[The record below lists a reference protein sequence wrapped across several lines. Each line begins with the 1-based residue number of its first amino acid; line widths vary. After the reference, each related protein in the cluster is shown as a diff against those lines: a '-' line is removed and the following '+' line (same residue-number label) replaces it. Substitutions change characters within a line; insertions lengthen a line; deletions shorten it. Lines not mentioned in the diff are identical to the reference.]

1 MEQHSG
7 SGRSAGAGRRAS
19 GIADAF
25 VVIAMSVVAVAVGL
39 GIHVQLEASLMMAG
53 ALSVGLYAMMIGT
66 HLLVLRARS
75 ATALRAEIGR
85 LNAQLAELRRDAA
98 QAAGHPHLSGP
109 RMPTSLQGYPSLPE
123 TARSRPDE
131 PVAAVANLGSV
142 TPTPRPTL
150 GELPITVPLGVDP
163 PQPLSGK
170 PVGSPA
176 GPSAP
181 PPPAAPPP
189 LPSADRLTP
198 NADRSSP
205 YGASPAT
212 VAVAG
217 PTLSAPAPDAAPR
230 HPVAWGLRPGLHRDP
245 LVPVSGAVAPPVRP
259 LPAADG
265 SRSVA
270 SEAPPPLL
278 VTTSATAPTMP
289 PSPGPDVAQAMA
301 GTETKGP
308 GSTSEEVTRHQTAA
322 PEIARSPSAAP
333 KPASIAESAAPD
345 SGTDAREFDAMQK
358 LIQQLAAQL
367 NAPLLADEGRVD
379 TPADGAVSEA
389 ASPKPAPAV
398 APTAA
403 TVASVTEATIDR
415 SVAALRV
422 TASGM
427 RRTEDAIQSLAAGRP
442 DRKLGVQHGPPEVPP
457 TASVDA
463 RGVPPA
469 RLSEP
474 GLGATSPAPATPPAP
489 SPYGRLA
496 LIAEAVS
503 ANRVEVYL
511 DPILALEPRKARHF
525 EVSVRLRTAEDEE
538 IAADVYRPAA
548 AHTGL
553 LPQIDQ
559 AKLTRVARVAE
570 RLRARGSGGSL
581 FSALAGESLADDG
594 FLEAFADM
602 FADAGDLGT
611 RLVLAFTQSDV
622 RAFGSVHWDALS
634 TMKDIGLR
642 FSLEEVADLD
652 MDFERL
658 KSGGFDFV
666 KLDAPVFLEGL
677 PAPGGPIPA
686 ADLCRHLSGLGLAL
700 VVGRIDDER
709 DLAKIMGFGVVFGQG
724 TLFGAPR
731 PVRIDPAP
739 ETAAA

>member
-1 MEQHSG
+1 
-7 SGRSAGAGRRAS
+7 
-19 GIADAF
+19 
-25 VVIAMSVVAVAVGL
+25 
-39 GIHVQLEASLMMAG
+39 
-53 ALSVGLYAMMIGT
+53 
-66 HLLVLRARS
+66 
-75 ATALRAEIGR
+75 
-85 LNAQLAELRRDAA
+85 
-98 QAAGHPHLSGP
+98 
-109 RMPTSLQGYPSLPE
+109 
-123 TARSRPDE
+123 
-131 PVAAVANLGSV
+131 
-142 TPTPRPTL
+142 
-150 GELPITVPLGVDP
+150 
-163 PQPLSGK
+163 
-170 PVGSPA
+170 
-176 GPSAP
+176 
-181 PPPAAPPP
+181 
-189 LPSADRLTP
+189 
-198 NADRSSP
+198 
-205 YGASPAT
+205 
-212 VAVAG
+212 
-217 PTLSAPAPDAAPR
+217 
-230 HPVAWGLRPGLHRDP
+230 
-245 LVPVSGAVAPPVRP
+245 
-259 LPAADG
+259 
-265 SRSVA
+265 
-270 SEAPPPLL
+270 
-278 VTTSATAPTMP
+278 
-289 PSPGPDVAQAMA
+289 MA

-548 AHTGL
+548 AHT
-553 LPQIDQ
+553 
-559 AKLTRVARVAE
+559 RVARVAE